1 MSAVFEQ
8 PTLWQRVRPMFG
20 GFDGTLAVAAALLAA
35 AGLITMYSAGFDHGT
50 RFVDHA
56 RNMGIAL
63 AVLFVVAQVPPQRL
77 MSLAVPLYSIGLAL
91 LVATAL
97 FGITKKGATR
107 WLNVGMVIQPS

>member
-20 GFDGTLAVAAALLAA
+20 GFDAMLGFVVALLAT

-56 RNMGIAL
+56 RNMAL
-63 AVLFVVAQVPPQRL
+63 AFVIMFLVAQVPPQKL
-77 MSLAVPLYSIGLAL
+77 MGLAVPLYVLGVVLLLMILIPGLG
-91 LVATAL
+91 VT
-97 FGITKKGATR
+97 
-107 WLNVGMVIQPS
+107 